1 MLTQGAAPGV
11 EAALAAGRAALAAG
25 KAEEAAQHGLAA
37 LEGEPRVGLGG
48 LGRRRRTPGEVEL
61 VGARVAGVA
70 GPGPGD
76 GVAGQLQRRE
86 ARQVPDLAGDHLVDG
101 DAGADVGGALL
112 EAHAGE
118 ERAVAAGVVAGA
130 VRPGVGRLVV
140 EAAEDVLDA
149 QALEDRLLVARQ
161 SATIVGAALCEGTSF
176 ANSTGFLLEHHPAT
190 AAVSALSIVLVGI
203 NNLRNLRGIDDAQE
217 PAPRRARG
225 ELRIVRLFHLLR
237 AAAGPRPS
245 RPEITRVLSPD
256 RSVIQHLE
264 TETGEVLIEHQVRP
278 PPEWLDL
285 SAAAAV
291 LRRDL
296 ERLRALHDAAGVEL
310 VLLTYTPPSTAYG
323 TLNEETRRF
332 ARRHGLRLVDAGP
345 RFEGLLRSGASHS
358 DYFLSETDDHPNAE
372 GYAEIARLV
381 ADLLEPG
388 AR

>member
-1 MLTQGAAPGV
+1 MSAHGEPDRRAGATGWSRPAGK
-11 EAALAAGRAALAAG
+11 ALLALAGAGMALAAIELTLQVGSLLVGPRGGGREALSGRRTILALG
-25 KAEEAAQHGLAA
+25 DSHTYGIRCAEE
-37 LEGEPRVGLGG
+37 ESYP
-48 LGRRRRTPGEVEL
+48 GR
-61 VGARVAGVA
+61 
-70 GPGPGD
+70 
-76 GVAGQLQRRE
+76 LQ
-86 ARQVPDLAGDHLVDG
+86 
-101 DAGADVGGALL
+101 ALL
-112 EAHAGE
+112 DRRAPGAWDVINLGLPGTNSSQLVLRFPAWN
-118 ERAVAAGVVAGA
+118 ERY
-130 VRPGVGRLVV
+130 RP
-140 EAAEDVLDA
+140 
-149 QALEDRLLVARQ
+149 
-161 SATIVGAALCEGTSF
+161 
-176 ANSTGFLLEHHPAT
+176 
-190 AAVSALSIVLVGI
+190 ALSIVLVGI
-203 NNLRNLRGIDDAQE
+203 NNLWNLRGIDDAQE

-310 VLLTYTPPSTAYG
+310 VLLTYASPSTANE
-323 TLNEETRRF
+323 TLNEEMRRF

-345 RFEGLLRSGASHS
+345 RFEGLLRSGASRS
-358 DYFLSETDDHPNAE
+358 DYFLWETDDHPNAE